1 MKKTLL
7 TSVFLISLTAL
18 FISCNST
25 KEVQNAPDE
34 YADLEQEKLQ
44 AINVEKKE
52 NNSSPS
58 KKVSATSNK
67 KKKNFFQELFTFGNA
82 DEFLKYDETT
92 VFAKELVGMKEKN
105 AVIIARYDDG
115 MAGFG
120 SYINAAYFYVQ
131 FDDVNREV
139 LANAAEKY
147 FSDFENKKLNRK
159 GKHTDRTYGKINYRL
174 NWGTI
179 SSSTPNYGFGDG
191 YVGYEFVKNSPYFTI
206 SNFPFP
212 NIYYERAGDAT
223 TRESPPV
230 KYYFTKAQL
239 RNLLEM
245 ISEDKIM
252 ENLYKNSEEYIA
264 VPTEVDEY

>member
-120 SYINAAYFYVQ
+120 SYT
-131 FDDVNREV
+131 
-139 LANAAEKY
+139 NAAEKY

>member
-34 YADLEQEKLQ
+34 YADLEQEELQ

-52 NNSSPS
+52 NNTSSE
-58 KKVSATSNK
+58 KKVSATTNK
-67 KKKNFFQELFTFGNA
+67 KKKTFFQDLFTFGNG
-82 DEFLKYDETT
+82 DEFLKYDEFT
-92 VFAKELVGMKEKN
+92 VFAKELPGMKEKN

-120 SYINAAYFYVQ
+120 SYINAGYYYVQ

-139 LANAAEKY
+139 LAKAAENY

-159 GKHTDRTYGKINYRL
+159 GKRTDRAYGRINYRL

-206 SNFPFP
+206 SNLPFN
-212 NIYYERAGDAT
+212 NIYYERAGEAT
-223 TRESPPV
+223 TRESPAV

-239 RNLLEM
+239 RTLLEM
-245 ISEDKIM
+245 ISEEKIA
-252 ENLYKNSEEYIA
+252 ENLYKNSDEYIA
-264 VPTEVDEY
+264 APAEADEY